1 MRSTT
6 IAIRQRL
13 AAGLIVLCI
22 ALPSAAENADAVAV
36 VDGLHS
42 ALIGIMRDGKTLGYE
57 GRRKRIAPI
66 IERSFDLPFIA
77 RFTLGRH
84 WSELSADQKDT
95 MVDVFSRLT
104 IANYAARFNAFSG
117 EQFETL
123 TSNPARK
130 GRELVR
136 TVLKVDKDSANNVTL
151 DYLLQESEHSW
162 RIINVIANGV
172 SDLSLK
178 RADYGAVIKSGGF
191 ESLIAKLNEQIK
203 DLESKR

>member
-6 IAIRQRL
+6 IAIPQRL
-13 AAGLIVLCI
+13 AAGLFALCV
-22 ALPSAAENADAVAV
+22 ALPGTAQNTDAVAV

-42 ALIGIMRDGKTLGYE
+42 ALIDIMRDAKALGYA
-57 GRRKRIAPI
+57 GRRDRIAPV

-77 RFTLGRH
+77 RFALGRH
-84 WSELSADQKDT
+84 WSELSAEERNT

-104 IANYAARFNAFSG
+104 IAQYAARFNGFSG
-117 EQFETL
+117 EQFVTL
-123 TSNPARK
+123 SSDQARK

-136 TVLKVDKDSANNVTL
+136 TVLKTAGGSADNVTL
-151 DYLLQESEHSW
+151 DYLLNETEQGW

-178 RADYGAVIKSGGF
+178 RADYGAVIKSAGF
-191 ESLIAKLNEQIK
+191 DGLITKLDGQIK
-203 DLESKR
+203 DLESEG